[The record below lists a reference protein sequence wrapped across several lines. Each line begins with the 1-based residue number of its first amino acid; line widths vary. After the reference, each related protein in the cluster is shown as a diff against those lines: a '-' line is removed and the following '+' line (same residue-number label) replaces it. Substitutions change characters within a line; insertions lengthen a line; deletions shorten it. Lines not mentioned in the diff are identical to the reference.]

1 MTISRFIQPY
11 TNMSVKVILWANR
24 QTGEQTNN
32 SPHAP
37 TVKTCQT
44 FNNSPKWYTY
54 CSCRIWLRFTLGRDL
69 GIALWWWLSIT
80 WVAWFLGSL
89 CFPLVPG
96 IDLRRWGWHKLDRIL
111 SVHRWEW
118 TLGLILTLLPT
129 RENFLGVVGF
139 FTVLS
144 GSPMWRT
151 YSITKIYVTQIF
163 PNFYI

>member
-1 MTISRFIQPY
+1 MTISRFIQPN
-11 TNMSVKVILWANR
+11 TCTTCIMSVKVLLWTNK

-32 SPHAP
+32 SPHA

-44 FNNSPKWYTY
+44 FNNSPKCYTY
-54 CSCRIWLRFTLGRDL
+54 CRCRIWLSFTLGRDL

-89 CFPLVPG
+89 YFPLVPG
-96 IDLRRWGWHKLDRIL
+96 IDWRWWGWHKLDRIL

-139 FTVLS
+139 FTVFS
-144 GSPMWRT
+144 GSTMGRT
-151 YSITKIYVTQIF
+151 YNITIIYNS
-163 PNFYI
+163 NFL